1 MKAKFKETKKIK
13 EWGRVDYFPRHS
25 VISVNP
31 AKGGTFDTI
40 VHEYAHWLYPFLTE
54 KTVKELTKI
63 IVSKATLKDQ
73 KEMIEEFIER
83 TKK

>member
-31 AKGGTFDTI
+31 AKGGSFDTI
-40 VHEYAHWLYPFLTE
+40 VHEYLHWLFPFLTE
-54 KTVKELTKI
+54 KEVKSLTKV

-73 KEMIEEFIER
+73 KEVIEDYIKR
-83 TKK
+83 CK